1 MEAGDDDAFW
11 VKLGISERCLW
22 CTSGDGKGI
31 YRAVDSDKALV
42 TVASVRAAMYW
53 CGGDGR

>member
-42 TVASVRAAMYW
+42 TVASVRAAMY
-53 CGGDGR
+53 